1 MDNAPELTAMMIIT
15 IGSGV
20 LAQVIANYLKLPS
33 IVFLLIFGIIAGN
46 DGLGWVRPQD
56 LGTGLEVIVS
66 LSVSLILFEGGL
78 NLKLQDLG
86 RVSGSLRNLVT
97 IGALFTLVGG
107 GVAAHYFSEFPWQLA
122 FLYASLV
129 VVTGP
134 TVINPLLKNIGVDKR
149 LSTLLEGEGVLIDA
163 VGAIVAVAVLNVVL
177 NRDASAIEVVK
188 GLISRLG
195 IGGAIGIVGGYILGE
210 FLKRSQFLADDLKSS
225 VVLAA
230 VLGLAGLA
238 QSIESESGLTTAV
251 LTGIMVRAAAIPDE
265 RLLLR
270 FKGQLTLLT
279 ISVVFILL
287 SANLSI
293 PSLFALG
300 WGGVYTVLTLMF
312 IIRPVSVLV
321 CTWNS
326 NLNWRQKAFLAW
338 CAPRGIV
345 AASVASLFSLLLT
358 QRGISGGEAVK
369 AQVFLTILMT
379 VFLQGLTASGV
390 AKLLRLKDDPSLSN
404 LVIVG
409 ANDLGL
415 FLARICKERG
425 KKVAV
430 IDTNPD
436 SCRRAQENNIPAF
449 VSSGLD
455 VNTLNSAG
463 LDGVGTFI
471 ALTVNTDVNLVL
483 AQRALE
489 EFRPSRVFA
498 VYPPQVEEM
507 SDIIPAFGY
516 RVPIKTWN
524 QYINQQECKL
534 GEVVLGKDIDR
545 QLSQFNIFY
554 TANLLL
560 PLMYER
566 NDRLEIVPANITWM
580 EGDRILYLVHRPNL
594 LPNDRRTI
602 STIPDTFDLD
612 APTIDVQSVTI
623 PRLEG
628 EQDYLNMAREILKR
642 NRNSQ

>member
-1 MDNAPELTAMMIIT
+1 MDNAPELTLMMILT

-20 LAQVIANYLKLPS
+20 LAQVIANYFKLPS
-33 IVFLLIFGIIAGN
+33 IVFLLSFGILCGN
-46 DGLGWVRPQD
+46 DGLKWVRPQD

-86 RVSGSLRNLVT
+86 KVSGSLRNLVT
-97 IGALFTLVGG
+97 IGGLITLVGG
-107 GVAAHYFSEFPWQLA
+107 GIAAHYFSEFPWQLA

-134 TVINPLLKNIGVDKR
+134 TVINPLLKNIGIDKR
-149 LSTLLEGEGVLIDA
+149 LATLLEGEGVLIDA
-163 VGAIVAVAVLNVVL
+163 IGAILAVAVLNVVL
-177 NRDASAIEVVK
+177 NRDSSAIEVAE
-188 GLISRLG
+188 GLVSRLG
-195 IGGAIGIVGGYILGE
+195 IGGAIGIVGGWLLGE
-210 FLKRSQFLADDLKSS
+210 FLKRSQFLADDIKSS
-225 VVLAA
+225 VVLAT

-238 QSIESESGLTTAV
+238 QSLESESGLTTAV

-279 ISVVFILL
+279 ISVLFILL

-300 WGGVYTVLTLMF
+300 RGGIYTVLTLMF
-312 IIRPVSVLV
+312 LIRPLNILI

-326 NLNWRQKAFLAW
+326 TLNWRQKAFLIW

-379 VFLQGLTASGV
+379 VFLQGLTANWV
-390 AKLLRLKDDPSLSN
+390 AKLLKLNDDPKLAN

-409 ANDLGL
+409 GNDLGL
-415 FLARICKERG
+415 LLARLCQARG
-425 KKVAV
+425 KKVAL

-436 SCRRAQENNIPAF
+436 LCRRARDYDIPAF

-471 ALTVNTDVNLVL
+471 ALTANTDVNLVL

-498 VYPPQVEEM
+498 VYPPQVEETN
-507 SDIIPAFGY
+507 DIIPAFGY
-516 RVPIKTWN
+516 RIPIKAWN
-524 QYINQQECKL
+524 QYINQRETRL
-534 GEVVLGKDIDR
+534 GEVILDKDIDR
-545 QLSQFNIFY
+545 QLVQFNIFY
-554 TANLLL
+554 SRNLIL
-560 PLMYER
+560 PLLFER
-566 NDRLEIVPANITWM
+566 NDRLEIVPANISWM
-580 EGDRILYLVHRPNL
+580 EGDKILYLSYNPNI
-594 LPNDRRTI
+594 LPSQRT
-602 STIPDTFDLD
+602 TIGIEPDPLDLD
-612 APTIDVQSVTI
+612 APVIEVPSVSI
-623 PRLEG
+623 PRLDG
-628 EQDYLNMAREILKR
+628 EQDYLDMARDILKR
-642 NRNSQ
+642 NRNS

>member
-1 MDNAPELTAMMIIT
+1 MDKAPELTLMIILT

-20 LAQVIANYLKLPS
+20 LAQVVANYFKLPS
-33 IVFLLIFGIIAGN
+33 IVFLLIFGILAGN

-56 LGTGLEVIVS
+56 LGIGLEVIVS

-78 NLKLQDLG
+78 NLRLQDLG
-86 RVSGSLRNLVT
+86 KVSGSLRNLVT

-122 FLYASLV
+122 FLYSSLV

-149 LSTLLEGEGVLIDA
+149 LATLLEGEGVLIDA
-163 VGAIVAVAVLNVVL
+163 IGAILAVAVLNVVL
-177 NRDASAIEVVK
+177 NRDSSAIEVVA
-188 GLISRLG
+188 GLVSRLG
-195 IGGAIGIVGGYILGE
+195 IGGAIGIVGGWLLGE
-210 FLKRSQFLADDLKSS
+210 FLKRSQFLADELKSS

-230 VLGLAGLA
+230 VLGFAGLA
-238 QSIESESGLTTAV
+238 QSLESESGLTAAV

-279 ISVVFILL
+279 ISVLFILL

-300 WGGVYTVLTLMF
+300 RGGVYTVLTLMF
-312 IIRPVSVLV
+312 VIRPLSILI
-321 CTWNS
+321 CAWNS
-326 NLNWRQKAFLAW
+326 TLNWRQKAFLAW

-358 QRGISGGEAVK
+358 QRGISGGEAIK

-379 VFLQGLTASGV
+379 VFLQGLTAKWV
-390 AKLLRLKDDPSLSN
+390 AKLLRLNDDPKLSN

-409 ANDLGL
+409 GNDLGL
-415 FLARICKERG
+415 LLARICKDRG
-425 KKVAV
+425 KKVAL

-436 SCRRAQENNIPAF
+436 LCRRAQEADIPAF

-455 VNTLNSAG
+455 VNTLNLAG

-498 VYPPQVEEM
+498 VYPPQVEET
-507 SDIIPAFGY
+507 SDIVPAFGY
-516 RVPIKTWN
+516 RIPIKAWN
-524 QYINQQECKL
+524 QYINQRETRL
-534 GEVVLGKDIDR
+534 GEVVLEKDIDR
-545 QLSQFNIFY
+545 QLMQFNFLYSGNVI
-554 TANLLL
+554 L
-560 PLMYER
+560 PLLFER
-566 NDRLEIVPANITWM
+566 NDRLDIVPASITWM
-580 EGDRILYLVHRPNL
+580 EGDKIIYLLHKPNILPSGQA
-594 LPNDRRTI
+594 PMGID
-602 STIPDTFDLD
+602 PDPLDLD
-612 APTIDVQSVTI
+612 AQTIEVQSVSL
-623 PRLEG
+623 PRLDR
-628 EQDYLNMAREILKR
+628 EQDYLNMAREILRR
-642 NRNSQ
+642 NRNS